1 MKNRKKKKTL
11 KETYMEMNDDLSVEI
26 FMRLKT

>member
-1 MKNRKKKKTL
+1 
-11 KETYMEMNDDLSVEI
+11 MEMNDDLSVEI